1 MYRHKNK
8 QYNCFNEIKITIKL
22 NFMPVFNFELLRT
35 YSTMF
40 EIEADNQQQA
50 IDKFKALGDSIYT
63 EEMKQCEVIE
73 EVVKGDKYA
82 RKCDKCGQGM
92 NEGFCIY
99 EGEEYYCSDE
109 CLHSVYSK
117 SVWEGMY
124 DAEDIGNSPSYWTQ
138 WEDEEDYQYQIINGI
153 LEEIN

>member
-1 MYRHKNK
+1 MKTY
-8 QYNCFNEIKITIKL
+8 T
-22 NFMPVFNFELLRT
+22 FEMLRT
-35 YSTMF
+35 YSTLF
-40 EIEADNQQQA
+40 EIEAENQQEA
-50 IDKFKALGDSIYT
+50 NAKFKALGNNIYT
-63 EEMKQCEVIE
+63 QEMEQCEVIKE
-73 EVVKGDKYA
+73 EVKGDKYA

-99 EGEEYYCSDE
+99 EGEEYYCDDN

-138 WEDEEDYQYQIINGI
+138 WEDESEYQYQIINGE
-153 LEEIN
+153 LQEINNF

>member
-1 MYRHKNK
+1 
-8 QYNCFNEIKITIKL
+8 
-22 NFMPVFNFELLRT
+22 
-35 YSTMF
+35 MF
-40 EIEADNQQQA
+40 EIEAETQEQA
-50 IDKFKALGDSIYT
+50 IQQFKELGNSIYT

-138 WEDEEDYQYQIINGI
+138 WEDIEDYQYQIINGI
-153 LEEIN
+153 LEEMDEVSYGN

>member
-1 MYRHKNK
+1 MA
-8 QYNCFNEIKITIKL
+8 
-22 NFMPVFNFELLRT
+22 VFNFELLRT

-40 EIEADNQQQA
+40 EIEAETQEQA
-50 IDKFKALGDSIYT
+50 IQQFKELGNSIYT

-138 WEDEEDYQYQIINGI
+138 WEDIEDYQYQIINGI
-153 LEEIN
+153 LEEMDEVSYGN

>member
-1 MYRHKNK
+1 MA
-8 QYNCFNEIKITIKL
+8 
-22 NFMPVFNFELLRT
+22 VFNFELLRT

-40 EIEADNQQQA
+40 EIEADTQQQA
-50 IDKFKALGDSIYT
+50 VDKFKALGDSIYT
-63 EEMKQCEVIE
+63 EEMVQCEVIE

-92 NEGFCIY
+92 NEGYCIY

-117 SVWEGMY
+117 SVWEGMF

-138 WEDEEDYQYQIINGI
+138 WEDIEDYQYQIINGI
-153 LEEIN
+153 LEELDEVSYGN

>member
-1 MYRHKNK
+1 MA
-8 QYNCFNEIKITIKL
+8 L
-22 NFMPVFNFELLRT
+22 FNFELLRT

-40 EIEADNQQQA
+40 EIEAETQEQA

-92 NEGFCIY
+92 NEGYFI
-99 EGEEYYCSDE
+99 GGGVEYYCTDTCLHKVYTHKEWIEEMYLFGSDE
-109 CLHSVYSK
+109 NY
-117 SVWEGMY
+117 WTEW
-124 DAEDIGNSPSYWTQ
+124 EDI
-138 WEDEEDYQYQIINGI
+138 EDYQYQIINGI
-153 LEEIN
+153 LEELDEVSYGN

>member
-1 MYRHKNK
+1 MA
-8 QYNCFNEIKITIKL
+8 
-22 NFMPVFNFELLRT
+22 VFNFELLRT

-92 NEGFCIY
+92 NEGYCIY

-117 SVWEGMY
+117 SVWEGMF

-138 WEDEEDYQYQIINGI
+138 WEDIEDYQYQIINGI

>member
-1 MYRHKNK
+1 MA
-8 QYNCFNEIKITIKL
+8 
-22 NFMPVFNFELLRT
+22 VFNFELLRT

-40 EIEADNQQQA
+40 EIEADTQQQA
-50 IDKFKALGDSIYT
+50 IDKFKELGDSIYT

-92 NEGFCIY
+92 NEGYCIY

-124 DAEDIGNSPSYWTQ
+124 DAEDIGNSSSYWTQ